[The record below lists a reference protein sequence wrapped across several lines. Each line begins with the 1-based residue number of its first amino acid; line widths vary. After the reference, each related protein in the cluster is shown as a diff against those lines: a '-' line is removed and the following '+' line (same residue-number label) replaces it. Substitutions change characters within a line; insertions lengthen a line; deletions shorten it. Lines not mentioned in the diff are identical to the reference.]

1 MFIIY
6 YKVGDKMSIQQ
17 NIETIKSEIGDA
29 TLICV
34 SKYHTEEEIM
44 EAYNCGQ
51 RDFGENKVQDMVK
64 KQENLPKDIRWH
76 LIGHLQ
82 TNKVKYIIGKTCL
95 IQSVDSFELAELIN
109 NKSEA
114 AGIITDILVQVNSTG
129 IESRFGVPPKETV
142 EFIREI
148 SSFKNIKI
156 KGLMG
161 MAPICDDPSVYFENL
176 KKLFDECIDQNL
188 LQGEILSMGMSG
200 DYNYAVKCGSTMV
213 RVGSKIFMRSAN
225 E

>member
-1 MFIIY
+1 
-6 YKVGDKMSIQQ
+6 MSIQQ
-17 NIETIKSEIGDA
+17 NIEAVKSEIGEA
-29 TLICV
+29 VLICV

-64 KQENLPKDIRWH
+64 KAESLPKDIRWH

-95 IQSVDSFELAELIN
+95 IQSVDRLELAELIDK
-109 NKSEA
+109 KSKE

-129 IESRFGVPPKETV
+129 IESRFGVEPEKTV
-142 EFIREI
+142 DFIKQI
-148 SSFKNIKI
+148 SGFENICI

-161 MAPICDDPSVYFENL
+161 MAPICVNPAPYFTNL
-176 KKLFDECIDQNL
+176 KNLFDECKNQNL
-188 LQGEILSMGMSG
+188 LKGDILSMGMSG
-200 DYNYAVKCGSTMV
+200 DYKSAVDCGSTMV
-213 RVGSKIFMRSAN
+213 RIGSKIFK
-225 E
+225 